1 MAENF
6 RLKHVGTV
14 AGIIGFIVLVL
25 GFTGLYLNL
34 Q

>member
-6 RLKHVGTV
+6 HLKHVGTV
-14 AGIIGFIVLVL
+14 AGIIGLIVLVL
-25 GFTGLYLNL
+25 GFAGLYLNL

>member
-6 RLKHVGTV
+6 QLKHVGTV